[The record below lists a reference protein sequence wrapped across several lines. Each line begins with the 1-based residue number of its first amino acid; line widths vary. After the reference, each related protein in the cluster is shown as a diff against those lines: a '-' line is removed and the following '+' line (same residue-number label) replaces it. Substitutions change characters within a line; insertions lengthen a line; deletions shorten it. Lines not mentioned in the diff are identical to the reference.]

1 MSNGKPRG
9 GERKNMDCK
18 IKTETFAD
26 LEKNYHACECEC
38 ALCRQEAAEME
49 KPYYTYA
56 LVGEDL
62 LKNAQ
67 HYVEHGAA
75 KDVAEALRMMAAKYP
90 VSRLVPYLLDGQ
102 TIDTVED

>member
-1 MSNGKPRG
+1 M
-9 GERKNMDCK
+9 ECK

-26 LEKNYHACECEC
+26 LERNYHACECEC
-38 ALCRQEAAEME
+38 ALCRQEAPEME
-49 KPYYTYA
+49 KPYYTYT

-62 LKNAQ
+62 LTNAQ
-67 HYVEHGAA
+67 HYVAHGAA

-102 TIDTVED
+102 TIETVED

>member
-1 MSNGKPRG
+1 
-9 GERKNMDCK
+9 MDCK
-18 IKTETFAD
+18 IRARTFAD
-26 LEKNYHACECEC
+26 LESNYHDCGCICE
-38 ALCRQEAAEME
+38 LCREVEME
-49 KPYYTYA
+49 KPYFSYV

-62 LKNAQ
+62 LKNAK

-102 TIDTVED
+102 TIETVED

>member
-1 MSNGKPRG
+1 MVPRNVS
-9 GERKNMDCK
+9 E
-18 IKTETFAD
+18 
-26 LEKNYHACECEC
+26 
-38 ALCRQEAAEME
+38 ALKLWEDDME
-49 KPYYTYA
+49 QKPYFSYT

-62 LKNAQ
+62 AKNAK
-67 HYVEHGAA
+67 HYVEHGVA

>member
-1 MSNGKPRG
+1 MVSR
-9 GERKNMDCK
+9 EAVREKNMDCK

-26 LEKNYHACECEC
+26 LERNYHACECKC

-49 KPYYTYA
+49 KPYFTYT

-62 LKNAQ
+62 LKNAK
-67 HYVEHGAA
+67 HYVEQGVA

-102 TIDTVED
+102 TIATVED